1 MKKVSGA
8 VFEATNLLEILI
20 KKDKAIIIIL
30 GDIEIEKQKI
40 SSI

>member
-1 MKKVSGA
+1 MRKVSGA
-8 VFEATNLLEILI
+8 VFEARNLLEILI
-20 KKDKAIIIIL
+20 KKDKVIIIIL